1 MSERREHILVVD
13 DEQGIRDQLYWA
25 LNDDWEVSTAADVVS
40 ALAATKEYR
49 PALVIL
55 DINLDVTRDT
65 LEGIDLIGQILD
77 IEPKAKVIM
86 VTGHGQKEN
95 AIQCIERGAYDFFNK
110 PVEIEELRTVIRRGL
125 YLRRLEMEH
134 QQLQSELTEYRRYG
148 DIIGTSEQMQRVFS
162 FIETVAEN
170 NYTVLVTGESG
181 TGKELVARA
190 IHGRSPRREKP
201 FMAINCGAIPE
212 TLLESELFGYE
223 KGAFTDAREQRI
235 GLFEQADGGT
245 VLLDEIGEMS
255 MKLQVKLLR
264 FLEER
269 KVQRLGG
276 GESIPID
283 VRIIAATNRDLQ
295 EEVKAGNFREDL
307 FYRISVLHLALPP
320 LRDRG
325 EDIIFLA
332 NYFLERFSEDNGR
345 KGLKFDSPAIQV
357 INRARWS
364 GNVRELENRVKRAVI
379 MCQGK
384 TVSPVDLGF
393 EAAAEADE
401 PELITLQQV
410 REYAEREHLKRALI
424 AHNYN
429 ISKVS
434 RELETSRT
442 TLYELMDKYGL
453 RKDEKG

>member
-1 MSERREHILVVD
+1 MSERREHVLVVD
-13 DEQGIRDQLYWA
+13 DEQGIRDQLCWA
-25 LNDDWEVSTAADVVS
+25 LSEDWEVSTAADVES
-40 ALAATKEYR
+40 ALAATKEHH

-55 DINLDVTRDT
+55 DINLDVTKDS
-65 LEGIDLIGQILD
+65 LEGIDLIGHILD
-77 IEPKAKVIM
+77 IEPTAKIIM

-95 AIQCIERGAYDFFNK
+95 AIKCIERGAYDFFNK

-125 YLRRLEMEH
+125 YLRRLELEH
-134 QQLQSELTEYRRYG
+134 QRLQSEMMDRQRYG

-162 FIETVAEN
+162 FIETVAGN
-170 NYTVLVTGESG
+170 DYTVLVTGESG

-190 IHGRSPRREKP
+190 VHRRSPRREKP
-201 FMAINCGAIPE
+201 FQAINCGAIPE

-223 KGAFTDAREQRI
+223 KGAFTDAKERRL

-264 FLEER
+264 FMEDR
-269 KVQRLGG
+269 KIQRLGG
-276 GESIPID
+276 GESIAIN

-295 EEVKAGNFREDL
+295 EEVRAGHFREDL
-307 FYRISVLHLALPP
+307 YYRISVLHLALPP
-320 LRDRG
+320 LRERG

-332 NYFLERFSEDNGR
+332 NYFLERFSQENGR
-345 KGLKFDSPAIQV
+345 KGLKFDSPAIQA
-357 INRARWS
+357 INSARWS

-379 MCQGK
+379 MCQGR
-384 TVSPVDLGF
+384 TVGPVDLGF
-393 EAAAEADE
+393 EPAGKTDE

-410 REYAEREHLKRALI
+410 REHAEREHLKRALI